1 MATLT
6 IKDKQ
11 YDAKFGFAFKNL
23 ADKNYNQ
30 TDANGNEAGGFNG
43 IYTGLLQFDLEALKA
58 FWDCGLAHQKK
69 RPSMAEIEAAL
80 EERIEEEGDTVP
92 LFQEAFREI
101 DASGFFKKSV
111 ATFWKNLELFKGSG
125 TTEEEKEQNQQ
136 GVQVLMDA
144 KAELMG

>member
-6 IKDKQ
+6 IKNKQ